1 MGVWAL
7 LARWM
12 LLGGW
17 LAEVLHCLH
26 MWCCM
31 SWPQVAPRTFHTVL
45 HRVVE
50 TLKAEDSGLEAA
62 AAQGWAGWVVSSC
75 AVLLVLQTHTIF
87 TILVLRLLTTFYFT
101 IWSGHAILLN
111 STCWMI
117 SMQQAERCFI
127 GINTTP
133 RYSHQAVCVV
143 DLVFMLFLPTNLCQY
158 YNQLKLFG
166 KLFFC

>member
-1 MGVWAL
+1 MGGREESSL
-7 LARWM
+7 
-12 LLGGW
+12 
-17 LAEVLHCLH
+17 
-26 MWCCM
+26 
-31 SWPQVAPRTFHTVL
+31 S
-45 HRVVE
+45 
-50 TLKAEDSGLEAA
+50 AA
-62 AAQGWAGWVVSSC
+62 AAGTAQPAQANKNATYLYTAGRCLILRDPHRLGWLPRRQGRTRLWGCC

-87 TILVLRLLTTFYFT
+87 TMLVLRLLTTFYFT

-158 YNQLKLFG
+158 YNQLKLLG